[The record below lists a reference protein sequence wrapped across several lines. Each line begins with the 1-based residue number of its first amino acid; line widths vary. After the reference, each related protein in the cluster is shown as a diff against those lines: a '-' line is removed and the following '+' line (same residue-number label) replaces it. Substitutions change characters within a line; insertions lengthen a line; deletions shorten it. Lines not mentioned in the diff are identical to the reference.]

1 MNGFYVLSGG
11 WAIITLAL
19 FVYAITLSY
28 RVEKRSRPAGAH
40 PGLPR
45 FADVIGV
52 AFNKPSI
59 ARDAQTQG
67 LRRRMVG
74 VMLVVLALMGGFA
87 ILVNQMAPGASA

>member
-40 PGLPR
+40 PGLPGP
-45 FADVIGV
+45 AAAPAGW
-52 AFNKPSI
+52 
-59 ARDAQTQG
+59 
-67 LRRRMVG
+67 
-74 VMLVVLALMGGFA
+74 AL
-87 ILVNQMAPGASA
+87 LTCVSS